1 MASKRILIMP
11 GSQRR
16 HSYNRRLAENVG
28 ELLKPDFDVDF
39 LDPRLVEIPLFNQDL
54 ETDDDALRPVKALYR
69 RFCLADGF
77 VVLTPEYNGSFT
89 PYLKNTVDWVS
100 RLPHIP
106 GAAEC
111 SNPFFGKPLLLGCAT
126 SGWSGGMLGLQST
139 RNLFAYLGC
148 WVGPEQLSIVHA
160 VDAWREDGGLIDEDY
175 RQYMASV
182 LKRFGARVEGIQA
195 PST

>member
-106 GAAEC
+106 APQSAPIRFSVSRYCWAAPPAAGAGAC
-111 SNPFFGKPLLLGCAT
+111 WGCKARAIYSPT
-126 SGWSGGMLGLQST
+126 WAVGSG
-139 RNLFAYLGC
+139 RNSCPSF
-148 WVGPEQLSIVHA
+148 
-160 VDAWREDGGLIDEDY
+160 
-175 RQYMASV
+175 M
-182 LKRFGARVEGIQA
+182 
-195 PST
+195 PSTPGAKTAG